1 MLLFAYSKVFD
12 KDVNRVVIEEEK
24 IQFQLV
30 SNSEF
35 EELFAFVKQGLF
47 IHVDNVFG
55 WEDDFQRKRLLNDYH
70 PSWFHWIYH
79 KNERVG
85 LVCFKTYGNTYH
97 IHLLIISPQYQDQSL
112 GKKVMSLI
120 HEKAHQEQRNQVTL
134 SSFRNNT
141 RAIRFYQSLGYQVID
156 DSDEDFVGMALNLA
170 NSQSR

>member
-1 MLLFAYSKVFD
+1 MTV
-12 KDVNRVVIEEEK
+12 KDNK
-24 IQFQLV
+24 IQLQLV
-30 SNSEF
+30 ANSEF
-35 EELFAFVKQGLF
+35 EELFACVKQGIF
-47 IHVDNVFG
+47 EHVDNVFG
-55 WEDDFQRKRLLNDYH
+55 WDDEFQHNRLLNDYQ
-70 PSWFHWIYH
+70 PSWFHWVYRGKEKI
-79 KNERVG
+79 G
-85 LVCFKTYGNTYH
+85 LVCFKPYDNAYH

>member
-1 MLLFAYSKVFD
+1 MDL
-12 KDVNRVVIEEEK
+12 
-24 IQFQLV
+24 
-30 SNSEF
+30 
-35 EELFAFVKQGLF
+35 
-47 IHVDNVFG
+47 
-55 WEDDFQRKRLLNDYH
+55 
-70 PSWFHWIYH
+70 
-79 KNERVG
+79 
-85 LVCFKTYGNTYH
+85 CFKPYDNAYH